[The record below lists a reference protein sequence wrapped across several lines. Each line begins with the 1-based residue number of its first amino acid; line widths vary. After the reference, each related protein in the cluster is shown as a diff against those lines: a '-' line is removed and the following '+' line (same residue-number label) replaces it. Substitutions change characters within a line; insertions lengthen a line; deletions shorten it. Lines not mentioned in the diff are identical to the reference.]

1 MTWLDCSVT
10 VILQE
15 TLETVRDTVSEHLDS
30 LHGADITDN
39 SIFFDLPRKF
49 EDEFFSDMERLN
61 VNRLIFN
68 FLRHFICYLDISVK
82 WMLSIS
88 KRFSRTISAN
98 FQQLNSLTFN
108 MNSMSKL
115 NIVEILWSYIYDEN

>member
-49 EDEFFSDMERLN
+49 EDEYFSDMERLN
-61 VNRLIFN
+61 VSRLI
-68 FLRHFICYLDISVK
+68 S
-82 WMLSIS
+82 M
-88 KRFSRTISAN
+88 FSNTSFVI
-98 FQQLNSLTFN
+98 
-108 MNSMSKL
+108 
-115 NIVEILWSYIYDEN
+115 